1 MKPEHLLAPLVAL
14 SVITALVGCTST
26 NRQVS
31 ASSFD
36 EGTLQRDAAPVSSEF
51 TQSVFP
57 NALVLRKLDLYTNGP
72 VTLDGGPQ
80 LDASATA
87 NKDFRALYENGHAQI
102 HATEFLTQTPKG
114 SRRYHFFGDPER
126 TNKDYS
132 SWDKEELQPEGLQL
146 FSIHF

>member
-1 MKPEHLLAPLVAL
+1 MKPKHLLAPLVTL
-14 SVITALVGCTST
+14 GLITALVGCAST

-51 TQSVFP
+51 AQPVVL
-57 NALVLRKLDLYTNGP
+57 NAPVLRKLDLYTNGP
-72 VTLDGGPQ
+72 VTLDAGPH
-80 LDASATA
+80 LDASAA
-87 NKDFRALYENGHAQI
+87 AKKDFRAPYENGDGQI
-102 HATEFLTQTPKG
+102 NATEFLTQTPKD
-114 SRRYHFFGDPER
+114 SKHYHFLGDPEK

-132 SWDKEELQPEGLQL
+132 SRDKEEFQPEGFLL